1 MSFESLTIPTTS
13 GGVFPRR
20 ALTISGLDDVPA
32 HSVTLFLH
40 CFRSEEENNKITLTV
55 HKRSTVE
62 ELIEKVIAS
71 RNELTGNESSSFE
84 LVEIMATSDG
94 QTSKERAL
102 DKGEY
107 PVSIQSLW
115 KNLSEDEGTP
125 KNRFVLR
132 RKGQGVK
139 NQGGTRFGA
148 SQGNTSAIE
157 TFLAKFLV
165 QPPDREYADL
175 CLLPELSEQTLLDN
189 LKERFN
195 KGHIY
200 TYIGPI
206 LVAVNPFT
214 FFPIYNPK
222 YARMYFQNRR
232 LGSLPP
238 HIFAIAD
245 VTYHNMMRIK
255 QDQCI
260 VISGE
265 SGSGKTESTNFLL
278 HHLTTLSQKGQS
290 AMSSVEQTL
299 LSAGPVLEAFGNSV
313 TVQNNN
319 SSRFG
324 KFIRVNYRD
333 NGIVA
338 GANVE
343 IYLLEKSRII
353 SQAQGERNYH
363 VFYWLLQGKAHPIFN
378 NGPEPYYKNNL
389 YLMNPEDYAY
399 LNQNGNIPIQKK
411 GEKFEFDRLYH
422 SMLSVGFLD
431 ETQQRVFSVI
441 SAVLLLGN
449 LNFIKRPGYHSDDA
463 AYIENEEVVDMV
475 ANLLHV
481 KGDQLSQALTMRK
494 TVLKNETLVARYS
507 VIEATN
513 TRDAMGKC
521 LYNALFHWI
530 VLKVNQALMKTDATQ
545 RRSYSIGILDIFGFE
560 DIGAAI
566 NSFEQLCINYANEH
580 LQAYFNQHIFQFEQ
594 EEYQREGIK
603 WTNIE
608 YTDNTECVQLFQSKP
623 YGILRLIDEESHI
636 NNGTDQTLLDKL
648 NQFLKGNEFYEAPQK
663 REQAFIVAHY
673 AGKVKYQIK
682 GFREKNKD
690 TMRAEV
696 VITLKNAKCSL
707 VRQLLSNDPV
717 ALFRWNTLRATFR
730 AVSAFKQAAENAAV
744 KTAESSGHLSAE
756 DSGSGSN
763 TRRGSDS
770 YLQGFLRGE
779 VNCEIPDF
787 CDTSMFDT
795 IVNQAKKMSQAAA
808 KNEEKMSTIA
818 TLKSVKEMISGN
830 KPVTKKSSSVSK
842 QFQHSLTKLMKTLSD
857 SAPYF
862 IRCIK
867 SNNEKTPDYFDD
879 NIILRQLRYTGM
891 LETVRIRRA
900 GYSIRM
906 EFPAF
911 AKQYR
916 ILLDKGIDSR
926 KEDIMRFIK
935 GHSLIET
942 QNIQYGHSK
951 IFMRDAEKLIL
962 DDELHRAIMKHIIV
976 IQRWYRTHST
986 RRKFLRLKQG
996 IVKMQALVRGINAR
1010 NKLRLQ
1016 VESALMIQTNWRKYR
1031 EERKYRSMRE
1041 AVMAIQAAYRGNE
1054 ARNRMGELTGLSKT
1068 KPVFKISKIQTFQ
1081 LPTFNLNDPS
1091 SLEQYA
1097 SSSDDG
1103 SSSTQDAL
1111 DDYEG
1116 IDDEFVGMDADAT
1129 FILEDTK
1136 LKLIEDSPD
1145 MHRRQSLAPIAS
1157 TAKMKML
1164 RRAASTESEQI
1175 IRGGDD
1181 PLSHLELASGS
1192 KKKSSSKIGFIKAKK
1207 NLRALFGGKRSESG
1221 EIYVDDKDSIREMRS
1236 STRELAAPEVQSHSL
1251 KASRLHRAEP
1261 CAICANPLSGILA
1274 QAHKCIKCKMSFH
1287 KDCSTFASSIPCMP
1301 SSPLRS
1307 PVRSESSRRPWDL
1320 SARRNEKRTS
1330 SPLASTSPFTSL
1342 HAKFNLT
1349 KTKQQIDPSDDV
1361 VTSSDDLRS
1370 LSLFIFKKQSEL
1382 SAEKTKRDT
1391 VVDALFKKALKEL
1404 HMELIGY
1411 EAVFDEDRGTLLK
1424 YKDLINM
1431 FEGLLTKVCKEDK
1444 VIFPTT
1450 LGVNAF
1456 RGFLNEFMQQQKKN
1470 KTNKPRS
1477 TATTLIKSVRKKR
1490 RKSDVSVIHNGH
1502 RFRTDVVHVP
1512 TFCESCDQFMW
1523 HGEKIF
1529 ICSSC
1534 RISAHKK
1541 CHTKIAHQC
1550 PATNPAQA
1558 TGRFFGAPLS
1568 SLSEDDSGVPILLS
1582 KLLVAIEVRGLFTE
1596 GIYRK
1601 SGSIAQVRQ
1610 ARAQMDAAQDG
1621 VGVNIDDMQMH
1632 VLTTLVKSFLREL
1645 SDPIMS
1651 YDLYENF
1658 LNVSEV
1664 EDAAERIRCLTVMV
1678 DLLPK
1683 HNKCVLD
1690 RLIYHMARIAH
1701 QDSVNRMNAHNLA
1714 LIFGP
1719 CLMRRKE
1726 SVHAQDQLQD
1736 VNRQAICVASLVEE
1750 KLRQYRETLNNIVEL
1765 EGATEKVTQNIR
1777 LIDEKSGGMKKVE
1790 AARQLFVEQLD
1801 FLDRHKDR
1809 LIHDLPPL
1817 APVASSEDLSS
1828 SSEHS
1833 NVHRKEEEYAI
1844 DMEGPPVFSVLN
1856 HLTKNRPRPPSVR
1869 RGKRSP
1875 SCTSTTTLTT
1885 FF

>member
-1 MSFESLTIPTTS
+1 MSFESLTLPTNA
-13 GGVFPRR
+13 GVFPRR
-20 ALTISGLDDVPA
+20 ALTISAPDDVPV
-32 HSVTLFLH
+32 HSVSLYLH
-40 CFRSEEENNKITLTV
+40 CFRSEEENNKITLSV

-62 ELIEKVIAS
+62 EVIEKVVS
-71 RNELTGNESSSFE
+71 TRNELTGSESNSFE
-84 LVEIMATSDG
+84 LVEIMATLDG
-94 QTSKERAL
+94 QTFKERAL

-115 KNLSEDEGTP
+115 KNLSEDEGVP
-125 KNRFVLR
+125 KNLFVFR

-139 NQGGTRFGA
+139 NQGGTRFGS

-195 KGHIY
+195 NGHIY

-222 YARMYFQNRR
+222 YGRMYFQNRR
-232 LGSLPP
+232 LGTLPP

-333 NGIVA
+333 NGMVA

-363 VFYWLLQGKAHPIFN
+363 VFYWLLQGKGHRIFN
-378 NGPEPYYKNNL
+378 TGAEPFFKDNM
-389 YLMNPEDYAY
+389 YLMSPEDYTY
-399 LNQNGNIPIQKK
+399 LNQNGNIPPHSTS
-411 GEKFEFDRLYH
+411 EKFEFDRLYH
-422 SMLSVGFLD
+422 SMLSVGFAD
-431 ETQQRVFSVI
+431 DIQQRVFSVI

-449 LNFIKRPGYHSDDA
+449 VNFIKRPGYHSDDA

-481 KGDQLSQALTMRK
+481 KCDQLSQALTMRK
-494 TVLKNETLVARYS
+494 TVMKNETLIARYS
-507 VIEATN
+507 VIEALN
-513 TRDAMGKC
+513 TRDAMAKC

-530 VLKVNQALMKTDATQ
+530 VLKVNQALMKTDAIQ

-560 DIGAAI
+560 DIGGNT

-608 YTDNTECVQLFQSKP
+608 YTDNTECVQLFHSKP

-648 NQFLKGNEFYEAPQK
+648 NQFLKNNEFYEAPQK

-696 VITLKNAKCSL
+696 VITLKNSKCNL

-717 ALFRWNTLRATFR
+717 ALFRWNLIRTTFR
-730 AVSAFKQAAENAAV
+730 AISAFKQAGENAV
-744 KTAESSGHLSAE
+744 SSLSESTGHLSAE
-756 DSGSGSN
+756 DSGSGSDK
-763 TRRGSDS
+763 RRSSDS
-770 YLQGFLRGE
+770 HLSAFLRGE
-779 VNCEIPDF
+779 INCDIPEF
-787 CDTSMFDT
+787 CDTSMFTT
-795 IVNQAKKMSQAAA
+795 IVNQAKKSHAQA
-808 KNEEKMSTIA
+808 KNEEKTSTIA
-818 TLKSVKEMISGN
+818 TLKSVKELISGT

-842 QFQHSLTKLMKTLSD
+842 QFQFSLNRLMKTLSD

-867 SNNEKTPDYFDD
+867 SNNEKTPNHFDD

-906 EFPAF
+906 EFHAF

-916 ILLDKGIDSR
+916 ILLEKGIDSE
-926 KEDIMRFIK
+926 KEDIKRFIK
-935 GHSLIET
+935 NHPLIET
-942 QNIQYGHSK
+942 SNIQYGHSK

-962 DDELHRAIMKHIIV
+962 DDELHRAIMKHIVV
-976 IQRWYRTHST
+976 IQRWYRTHMT
-986 RRKFLRLKQG
+986 RKKFLKLRLG
-996 IVKMQALVRGINAR
+996 MTKMQAVVRGINAR
-1010 NKLRLQ
+1010 NRLRSQ
-1016 VESALMIQTNWRKYR
+1016 VESALVIQTHWRRYR
-1031 EERKYRSMRE
+1031 EEKKFRLIRDT
-1041 AVMAIQAAYRGNE
+1041 VLAIQATFRGNE
-1054 ARNRMGELTGLSKT
+1054 ARNRLGELTGLTRT
-1068 KPVFKISKIQTFQ
+1068 KPVFKISKIQKFQ
-1081 LPTFNLNDPS
+1081 LPTFNLDDPG

-1097 SSSDDG
+1097 STSDDDDG
-1103 SSSTQDAL
+1103 SSTQSTQDAL
-1111 DDYEG
+1111 DDFDG
-1116 IDDEFVGMDADAT
+1116 IDDEMIDHMDADAT

-1175 IRGGDD
+1175 IRADD
-1181 PLSHLELASGS
+1181 PLSHLELVSGT
-1192 KKKSSSKIGFIKAKK
+1192 KKKSSSKLGFIKAKK

-1221 EIYVDDKDSIREMRS
+1221 EIYVDDKESIREMRN
-1236 STRELAAPEVQSHSL
+1236 STRDLAAPDPQQQHSL

-1261 CAICANPLSGILA
+1261 CAICASPLSGILA

-1287 KDCSTFASSIPCMP
+1287 KECSTFAPSIPCLP

-1307 PVRSESSRRPWDL
+1307 PVRSDVSRRPWDL
-1320 SARRNEKRTS
+1320 SVRRTEKRTS
-1330 SPLASTSPFTSL
+1330 TSPLTSL

-1361 VTSSDDLRS
+1361 VKSSEDLRF

-1382 SAEKTKRDT
+1382 AAEKAKRDT
-1391 VVDALFKKALKEL
+1391 IVDALFKKALKEL

-1411 EAVFDEDRGTLLK
+1411 EAVFDEDRGSLLK
-1424 YKDLINM
+1424 YKDLINT

-1470 KTNKPRS
+1470 KANKPKS

-1534 RISAHKK
+1534 RISTHKK
-1541 CHTKIAHQC
+1541 CHTKITHQC
-1550 PATNPAQA
+1550 PATNPSQS

-1568 SLSEDDSGVPILLS
+1568 SIAEDDSGVPVLLS
-1582 KLLVAIEVRGLFTE
+1582 RLLVAIEVRGLFTE

-1601 SGSIAQVRQ
+1601 SGSIAQIRQ
-1610 ARAQMDAAQDG
+1610 ARVQMDAAQDG
-1621 VGVNIDDMQMH
+1621 EGVPIDDMQIH

-1645 SDPIMS
+1645 PDPIMTF
-1651 YDLYENF
+1651 DLYENF

-1664 EDAAERIRCLTVMV
+1664 EETAERIRCLTVMV

-1690 RLIYHMARIAH
+1690 RLIYHMARVAH

-1736 VNRQAICVASLVEE
+1736 VNRQAICVAALVEE

-1777 LIDEKSGGMKKVE
+1777 LIDEKSGGLKKVE

-1833 NVHRKEEEYAI
+1833 SAHRKEEEYAI
-1844 DMEGPPVFSVLN
+1844 DLEGPPVFSVLS
-1856 HLTKNRPRPPSVR
+1856 HLTKNRPKPPPRR
-1869 RGKRSP
+1869 RGTRSP